1 MNTKRKSDDPLDKLR
16 NETGTIIITADDID
30 EIVTEG
36 DRVFFYLKNGVKLH
50 MSVKDWE
57 NLKMLVKARPASQ
70 AIN

>member
-50 MSVKDWE
+50 MDRKDWE
-57 NLKMLVKARPASQ
+57 NLRMLATSKTSDTV
-70 AIN
+70 N